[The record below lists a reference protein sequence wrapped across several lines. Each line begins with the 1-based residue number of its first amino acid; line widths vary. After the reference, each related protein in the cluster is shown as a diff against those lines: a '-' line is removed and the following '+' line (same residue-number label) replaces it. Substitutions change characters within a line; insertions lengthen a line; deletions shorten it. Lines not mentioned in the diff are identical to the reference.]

1 MMKMMS
7 GHEIK
12 QTWLDFFA
20 EHDHAVA
27 EGASLVPIN
36 DPTLLWINAGVAALK
51 GYFDGSK
58 IPENPRI
65 VNAQKCIRT
74 NDIENV
80 GKTAR
85 HHTFF
90 EMLGNFSIGDYFR
103 KEAIA
108 WGYRL
113 LTDSKYFGFDP
124 DKLYFT
130 VYPTDQETK
139 EQWLALGVPKD
150 RIIESEHNFWEIGQG
165 PCGPCTEIFYDRGSA
180 YGPDDISLIAEDI
193 ENDRF
198 IEIWNIVFSQF
209 NAKPGL
215 TRDAYPELPNKNI
228 DTGMGLERMACI
240 IQQTETNFETDLF
253 FPVIKHISRIASKPY
268 DGSMSFKVIADH
280 MRTVTF
286 AISDGA
292 TLSNEGRGYVL
303 RRLLRRAI
311 KHGRTLG
318 IERPFLK
325 ELVDTVVSMMEES
338 YPYLNK
344 TKTFVKQVI
353 EKEELKFLE
362 TLHQGEKILEGL
374 LKHDT
379 DTVSGQDA
387 FMLYDTYGFP
397 LELTEEYAE
406 QHGKKV
412 DRRGFNA
419 EMQMQKDRARSAR
432 KVMRSMKDQNET
444 FIRFKTP
451 SLFVGYETLTT
462 ESSIIAVFEEGVVV
476 KETPFYAES
485 GGQVSDQGLI
495 IKGGNAYEVLDVE
508 KLPNGQFL
516 HVIENGHE
524 LKVDDTVEL
533 RVDQDARQAT
543 KAHHSVTHLLYQTLR
558 EVLGDHVSQQ
568 GSLVGPDYMRFD
580 FNHFDLPSEE
590 TILAIEKS
598 VNEKIMTKTPVHVEQ
613 TTVDQA
619 KARGAIA
626 EFGEKYEST
635 VRMIDMGGTLDLCG
649 GTHVDNTA
657 EIERFAI
664 AHIESKGSGIYRI
677 TGLAKDKVYTIG
689 SFMKGLEEN
698 IEQLHNKANHILESA
713 KKQGFSLAFEPPKKT
728 PIRGSYRD
736 MINRRHDVETL
747 SQAVKKLERE
757 FNEAKERE
765 TLKNIQDYL
774 NEAIN
779 GTIVLKTTYED
790 ANMVKGLADRLMEQL
805 GKGVVF
811 IANNSGDKLFFVA
824 KSNTDVHAGN
834 LVKEAAAQAGGSGGG
849 RKDFAQAGARNTEKL
864 DAVIAYVKQVLA

>member
-1 MMKMMS
+1 MKMMS

-12 QTWLDFFA
+12 QVWLDFFA
-20 EHDHAVA
+20 ERDHAVA

-103 KEAIA
+103 DDAIE
-108 WGYRL
+108 WGYAL
-113 LTDSKYFGFDP
+113 LTDPRYFGFDP
-124 DKLYFT
+124 NKLYFT
-130 VYPTDQETK
+130 VYPTDQDTK
-139 EQWLALGVPKD
+139 KKWLSLGVPAE
-150 RIIESEHNFWEIGQG
+150 RIIESESNFWEIGQG
-165 PCGPCTEIFYDRGSA
+165 PCGPCTEIFYDRGSSF
-180 YGPDDISLIAEDI
+180 GPDDIALIAEDI
-193 ENDRF
+193 ENDRY

-215 TRDAYPELPNKNI
+215 TREEYPELPNKNI

-253 FPVIKHISRIASKPY
+253 FPVIKHISRIAGTPY

-286 AISDGA
+286 AVSDGA

-318 IERPFLK
+318 IDRPFLK
-325 ELVDTVVSMMEES
+325 ELVDTVVTMMEDS
-338 YPYLNK
+338 YPYLSK

-353 EKEELKFLE
+353 EKEEVKFLE
-362 TLHQGEKILEGL
+362 TLHQGEKMLESL
-374 LKHDT
+374 LKGDSDT
-379 DTVSGQDA
+379 LSGQDA

-412 DRRGFNA
+412 DRRGFNT
-419 EMQMQKDRARSAR
+419 EMQAQKDRARSAR
-432 KVMRSMKDQNET
+432 KVIRSMKDQNEA

-451 SLFVGYETLTT
+451 STFVGYDTLTT
-462 ESSIIAVFEEGVVV
+462 QSPIIAVFDVGIVVE
-476 KETPFYAES
+476 ETPFYAES
-485 GGQVSDQGLI
+485 GGQVSDHGLI
-495 IKGGNAYEVLDVE
+495 VHNGNAFEVIDVE

-516 HVIENGHE
+516 HVLENGHG
-524 LKVDDTVEL
+524 LKVGQTVEL
-533 RVDQDARQAT
+533 RVDQDARTAT
-543 KAHHSVTHLLYQTLR
+543 RAHHSVTHLLYQTLR
-558 EVLGDHVSQQ
+558 ELLGDHVSQQ

-580 FNHFDLPSEE
+580 FNHFELPSEE
-590 TILAIEKS
+590 TILAIEQS
-598 VNEKIMTKTPVHVEQ
+598 VNEKIMTKTPVHVEL

-619 KARGAIA
+619 KTRGAIA

-657 EIERFAI
+657 DIERFAI

-677 TGLAKDKVYTIG
+677 TGLAKNKVHTIG
-689 SFMKGLEEN
+689 TFMKGLDDN
-698 IEQLHNKANHILESA
+698 LEQLHNKANQIIEA
-713 KKQGFSLAFEPPKKT
+713 ADKQGITLDFDAPKQA
-728 PIRGSYRD
+728 PVRGSYRD
-736 MINRRHDVETL
+736 MINRRRDVEAL
-747 SQAVKKLERE
+747 SQAVKKLERD
-757 FNEAKERE
+757 FHDAKERA
-765 TLKNIQDYL
+765 TLKNLEDYL
-774 NEAIN
+774 NQAIN
-779 GTIVLKTTYED
+779 GTIVLKTAYED
-790 ANMVKGLADRLMEQL
+790 ANMVKGLADRLMEHL
-805 GKGVVF
+805 GDGVVF
-811 IANNSGDKLFFVA
+811 IANVSGGKLFFVA
-824 KSNTDVHAGN
+824 KSKTDVHAGN
-834 LVKEAAAQAGGSGGG
+834 LVKEAAAKAGGSGGG
-849 RKDFAQAGARNTEKL
+849 RPDFAQAGARNVDEV
-864 DAVIAYVKQVLA
+864 DAVIDYVKQVLS